1 MSQIIN
7 TIKMKKTADMNGSEF
22 LKGSEKLNDGFKVPE
37 GYFDDLS
44 QKMQEKIASGYQAKT
59 VRQRSYFSTRNIAI
73 ATSVAALIIAG
84 LFIIPAMQKNN
95 KAKSGLSNA
104 NQTEIPAES
113 LMYDESVAMQNDA
126 DYQQIDL
133 NEEMEIIPVA
143 EHFAADTTITNEDII
158 QYLSGEDLDTDLLAE
173 L

>member
-1 MSQIIN
+1 
-7 TIKMKKTADMNGSEF
+7 MKRTADMNDNEF
-22 LKGSEKLNDGFKVPE
+22 LNGSKKLNDGFNVPE

-44 QKMQEKIASGYQAKT
+44 KKMQEKIASGNQSKT
-59 VRQRSYFSTRNIAI
+59 VRLHSYFSTRNIAI
-73 ATSVAALIIAG
+73 AASVAALIIAG
-84 LFIIPAMQKNN
+84 LLIIPAIQNN
-95 KAKSGLSNA
+95 SNSGKGLSNA
-104 NQTEIPAES
+104 NQTEIPAEN

-143 EHFAADTTITNEDII
+143 EHFATDTTITDEDII
-158 QYLSGEDLDTDLLAE
+158 QYLSNEDLDTDLLAE

>member
-1 MSQIIN
+1 
-7 TIKMKKTADMNGSEF
+7 MKRTADMNDNEF
-22 LKGSEKLNDGFKVPE
+22 LNGSTKLNDGFKVPE

-44 QKMQEKIASGYQAKT
+44 KKMQEKIASGNPAKA
-59 VRQRSYFSTRNIAI
+59 VRLHSYFSTRNIAI
-73 ATSVAALIIAG
+73 VASVAALIIAG
-84 LFIIPAMQKNN
+84 LLIIPAIQNN
-95 KAKSGLSNA
+95 SNSGNGFSNA
-104 NQTEIPAES
+104 NQTEIPAEN

-143 EHFAADTTITNEDII
+143 EHFATDTTITDEDII
-158 QYLSGEDLDTDLLAE
+158 QYLSNEDLDTDLLAE

>member
-1 MSQIIN
+1 
-7 TIKMKKTADMNGSEF
+7 MKRTADMNDNEF
-22 LKGSEKLNDGFKVPE
+22 LYGSTKLNDGFKVPE

-44 QKMQEKIASGYQAKT
+44 KKMQEKIASGNPAKA
-59 VRQRSYFSTRNIAI
+59 VRLHSYFSTRNIAI
-73 ATSVAALIIAG
+73 AASVAALIIAG
-84 LFIIPAMQKNN
+84 LFIVPAIQKNN
-95 KAKSGLSNA
+95 NSNNGLSNA
-104 NQTEIPAES
+104 NQTEIPAEN

-143 EHFAADTTITNEDII
+143 EHFATDTTITDEDII
-158 QYLSGEDLDTDLLAE
+158 QYLSNEDLDTDLLAE